1 MAATKKN
8 CPWCGIANQ
17 VDAQLCVG
25 CGSALTE
32 AVKNAPAPS
41 APVEKKS
48 AKQKKQP
55 LTIQVQP
62 GVLAAGIVAVLVIG
76 YFIFKSDAPVP
87 VVAQNESLVQ
97 SDSSGQRLASMEKFL
112 AVNPKDKQALLA
124 YANMLHDGRQFPRA
138 IVAYKKY
145 LEVNPN
151 DPDARVD
158 MAICYFESG
167 DGAGA
172 IAELKKALEIS
183 PKHQPA
189 MFNMGIVY
197 LNQEKVKESNDWFS
211 RCAAIDPTSSVGA
224 RAKQLLSQHSLTN
237 KNLQ

>member
-1 MAATKKN
+1 MQSDAGRGDAAAEKAPTVKHEPTK
-8 CPWCGIANQ
+8 A
-17 VDAQLCVG
+17 
-25 CGSALTE
+25 
-32 AVKNAPAPS
+32 
-41 APVEKKS
+41 KS
-48 AKQKKQP
+48 AHGRKKTVTLEFYP
-55 LTIQVQP
+55 PYVI
-62 GVLAAGIVAVLVIG
+62 AGIVAVIVLG
-76 YFIFKSDAPVP
+76 YVLLNKDASAPPVP
-87 VVAQNESLVQ
+87 QNTELIG
-97 SDSSGQRLASMEKFL
+97 SDTTTQRIASIENFL
-112 AVNPKDKQALLA
+112 QAHPTDKTSLLA
-124 YANMLHDGRQFPRA
+124 FANMLHDARLYPRA
-138 IVAYKKY
+138 IAAYGKY
-145 LEVNPN
+145 LAIEAK

-167 DGAGA
+167 DAVSSLN
-172 IAELKKALEIS
+172 ELTKALEYS